1 MEHIK
6 PLQNV
11 TVLEVGTS
19 LAEQLVGRH
28 LQLLGARV
36 ITLPEGNYIL
46 TDGKE
51 IFIFDDIM
59 VRPKVIHRDSFGWKN
74 TFPYCRSWFYDSE

>member
-1 MEHIK
+1 MENIK

-11 TVLEVGTS
+11 TVLEIGTS

-36 ITLPEGNYIL
+36 ITLSKSNYIL
-46 TDGKE
+46 TSGKE
-51 IFIFDDIM
+51 LANLDEIEYLM
-59 VRPKVIHRDSFGWKN
+59 VNIN
-74 TFPYCRSWFYDSE
+74 